1 MAHDVEQIR
10 ERLRAVADEL
20 ADLAIERLRQAVNDD
35 DTASAV
41 AAERRLT
48 KARRAVDK
56 AIAVLDDVDGPE
68 GR

>member
-56 AIAVLDDVDGPE
+56 AIAVLDDDGRP
-68 GR
+68 